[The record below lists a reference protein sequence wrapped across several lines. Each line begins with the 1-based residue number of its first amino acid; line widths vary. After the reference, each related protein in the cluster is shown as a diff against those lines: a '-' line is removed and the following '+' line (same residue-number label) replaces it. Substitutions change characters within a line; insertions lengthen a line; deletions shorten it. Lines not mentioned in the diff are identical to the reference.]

1 MSRFE
6 GAVFGSGENMLTYGL
21 GVFLSIIALWILAI
35 ATGWSLPSDLLYWG
49 LEWLKLNPWE
59 STAFAALL
67 LLLGL
72 LILFRPRK
80 SIALSFRTSSKLG
93 EVRIAQ
99 DALQEIIRRS
109 AMEVSGVRQVQV
121 LLREREVGLEVT
133 VAIQFDPNV
142 VITEVS
148 EELQLRVQ
156 RDVEHYTGIHVA
168 EVKVLVRSQ
177 ETSHQSRVR

>member
-1 MSRFE
+1 
-6 GAVFGSGENMLTYGL
+6 MLVYGL
-21 GVFLSIIALWILAI
+21 GSFFCIVAIWILAI
-35 ATGWSLPSDLLYWG
+35 ATGWSLPADSLYQG
-49 LEWLKLNPWE
+49 LDWLRLNSWE

-80 SIALSFRTSSKLG
+80 RIALSFRTYSKLG
-93 EVRIAQ
+93 EVCIAQ

-109 AMEVSGVRQVQV
+109 AMDAAGVRQVQV
-121 LLREREVGLEVT
+121 LLREREAGLEIIVET
-133 VAIQFDPNV
+133 QVDQEE

-168 EVKVLVRSQ
+168 EVKVLVRSF
-177 ETSHQSRVR
+177 ENTSHQARVR